1 MPPRA
6 HRRNKR
12 GVKRKMSSFPVRR
25 KADRPPPSINIAT
38 AIRILPKAPLQALAD
53 PTSLEPP
60 IPPPKVGRHPNT
72 SGSTAPSQTR
82 RAESALTDPPSG

>member
-25 KADRPPPSINIAT
+25 KADRPPPSIDIAT
-38 AIRILPKAPLQALAD
+38 AIRILRQDPLQAPLT
-53 PTSLEPP
+53 PTSFEPS
-60 IPPPKVGRHPNT
+60 IPPPKVGHDANIPV
-72 SGSTAPSQTR
+72 R
-82 RAESALTDPPSG
+82 RYERKTPAQSL